1 MTVAFLLLGLGLLLI
16 VAEVFF
22 PSLGLLGVLATA
34 AIVGAIVMAFK
45 AGSGPSFTL
54 VVAIVVPMTVML
66 GMRLFPK
73 SPLGKHMVLG
83 GPSFEVGVESDAER
97 NALMGRTGVV
107 EAGLRPAGIARI
119 EGQRMDV
126 VSRGEAIEK
135 GAQVRVIDIHGN
147 RVVVSRVATPEGA
160 EGALTKSVGP
170 SAAPGGAPGPKSSM
184 STTDTSS
191 APAGAEDP
199 SHANEGDQG

>member
-83 GPSFEVGVESDAER
+83 GPSFEVGVESDSER
-97 NALMGRTGVV
+97 NALLGRTGIV
-107 EAGLRPAGIARI
+107 EAALRPAGIARI
-119 EGQRMDV
+119 EGGRMDV

-135 GAQVRVIDIHGN
+135 GALVRVIDIHGN
-147 RVVVSRVATPEGA
+147 RIVVNRVAASEQAAGA
-160 EGALTKSVGP
+160 DQESVG
-170 SAAPGGAPGPKSSM
+170 SSDAPGSASGPKSSM
-184 STTDTSS
+184 STRDTLSS
-191 APAGAEDP
+191 STGAGDK
-199 SHANEGDQG
+199 SQTNEGDQG

>member
-83 GPSFEVGVESDAER
+83 GPSFDVGVEADTER
-97 NALMGRTGVV
+97 NALLGCTGLV
-107 EAGLRPAGIARI
+107 EASLRPAGIARI

-135 GAQVRVIDIHGN
+135 GALVRVIDIHGN
-147 RVVVSRVATPEGA
+147 RIVVSRTEAAAAPEGTSQ
-160 EGALTKSVGP
+160 ESVGP
-170 SAAPGGAPGPKSSM
+170 DVAPGSG
-184 STTDTSS
+184 S
-191 APAGAEDP
+191 A
-199 SHANEGDQG
+199 S